1 MIQRIF
7 FLALIAMITPLPALA
22 ETVEIPPE
30 CRVLPEHRAAADVAY
45 RPGMDVRGKPVV
57 PADVNASPLG
67 TDQTIVVPLTIDLA
81 ERLQGMNVPGL
92 NMETT
97 LGFLEFSPDGR
108 VTYNGQDL
116 TSQVHVL
123 CGESISPAAPVVDGQ
138 TPSDGLKSPPV
149 NTVNKTPPKPVTPPV
164 PAVNGNAPAGQQ

>member
-1 MIQRIF
+1 MNRIIFAF
-7 FLALIAMITPLPALA
+7 FLFSLVTPAHA
-22 ETVEIPPE
+22 ETIEVPPE

-45 RPGMDVRGKPVV
+45 KPGVDVKGKAVV

-81 ERLQGMNVPGL
+81 QRLQGMNVPGL

-108 VTYNGQDL
+108 VIYNGQDL

-123 CGESISPAAPVVDGQ
+123 CGESIAPAVPAADGQ
-138 TPSDGLKSPPV
+138 NPPDGLKSPPV

-164 PAVNGNAPAGQQ
+164 PAANGEAPAGQEE